1 MREPVEPFEDVY
13 DRYFR
18 GVFRFAYSL
27 CGDTHLA
34 EDIAQETFFKA
45 LRQKDSFRGECSV
58 KSWLLQIA
66 RNDYLSRCRRDKRLT
81 SLEDAPEP
89 VQPGSMEE
97 RLLDRES
104 AMELHRR
111 LHRLPE
117 PYREVFSLR
126 VFGEL
131 SFADIGELFGKSD
144 SWARVTFYRA
154 RCKLKEETT

>member
-1 MREPVEPFEDVY
+1 MTGISGTYFNLPAPCAVIRTWRRTSPRRPFS
-13 DRYFR
+13 RPFGR
-18 GVFRFAYSL
+18 WAAFG
-27 CGDTHLA
+27 
-34 EDIAQETFFKA
+34 
-45 LRQKDSFRGECSV
+45 GECSV

-81 SLEDAPEP
+81 SLEDTPEP
-89 VQPGSMEE
+89 VQSGSLEE
-97 RLLDRES
+97 QLLDRES

-117 PYREVFSLR
+117 PYREVFSLW

-131 SFADIGELFGKSD
+131 SFTDIGELFGKSD

-154 RCKLKEETT
+154 RCKLKEEST